1 MVNNAT
7 DYKKY
12 VSKSSFVSEKIF
24 NENFV
29 AIHDTKL
36 VLTLNKLMYVGFR
49 ILELSKLL
57 MYDFDYSYI

>member
-29 AIHDTKL
+29 AIHETKL
-36 VLTLNKLMYVGFR
+36 VSTLNKLMYVGFR

>member
-12 VSKSSFVSEKIF
+12 VGKSSFVSEKIF

-29 AIHDTKL
+29 AIHETKL